1 MSDELQLQAGGTLNS
16 RRHLYIERQEDEKFF
31 QLLEQA
37 EYVNVL
43 SSRQMGKSSLMMRA
57 VQRLSERGIKSV
69 TIDLAS
75 ELGSPP
81 DLNAFYLGLL
91 SKIVRMLALQID
103 LKTWWDERGAETV
116 NQRLL
121 RFFREIVGGAIAEP
135 VVIFLDEIDSTL
147 KLPYTDD
154 LFTAIRGMYND
165 RPMVE
170 AYRRITFCLL
180 GVATPNE
187 LIKDRRTTAYNVGTP
202 LTLRDFERG
211 VDDLLPLTAVLNP
224 DPETSNRLLDR
235 IIYWSGGQP
244 YLTQKL
250 CLDVVANRI
259 GVNSLDE
266 FVTHAFENL
275 GQASNDVHFQQILR
289 FLEDRLSDESATIDL
304 YAKVLEGAG
313 VPDRTT
319 LANAELKLSGLVKRD
334 NQGNLV
340 VRNPIYRRLFDKI
353 WVQGTRP
360 RRALSRTRSYAAAAS
375 IAFVLL
381 LGGGAGYYINV
392 IQPNQIR
399 LAALDRLASLKISVT
414 DSNAGDGLKARF
426 PDGATSELLQQAI
439 PLLKNAGM
447 ITEIEPAKEPADP
460 RKRNDPQGFSGQMND
475 LAPFS
480 ELSKLRS
487 LDLTGLKVSNL
498 GSLAGLEQL
507 KILLLGSASKKSPEN
522 DKGELYPLADISPLK
537 RLKNLQRLSL
547 SGTSVSDISPL
558 SSIGSLVKLDI
569 SRTEVADLQPL
580 GGLENLET
588 LDASDTQVQ
597 NLNVLAGLKSL
608 EELSLDNT
616 QVSDISPLSDLT
628 RMKRLSLWK
637 LQIKNIAPLSGMVYL
652 RSLTIGRATVVDLAP
667 LARLS
672 ELTTLIVAFTPV
684 SDLGPLRGL
693 IKLDGLMLDGTS
705 VKDVSPLRNLVNL
718 RILFLSN
725 TQIDDARPLSGLT
738 NILYLSLD
746 GTKVPSEQLKLLRQ
760 NLPKAKIFS
769 DDTSIP
775 VDPSDPSGS
784 DEPNRSAN

>member
-31 QLLEQA
+31 QLLEQG

-57 VQRLSERGIKSV
+57 VQRLSERGIRSV

-91 SKIVRMLALQID
+91 SKLVRILALRID

-121 RFFREIVGGAIAEP
+121 RFFREVVGGTIAEP

-211 VDDLLPLTAVLNP
+211 VDNLSPLTAVL
-224 DPETSNRLLDR
+224 DSDTAVSNRLLDR
-235 IIYWSGGQP
+235 ILYWSGGQP

-250 CLDVVANRI
+250 CLDVVANQI
-259 GVNSLDE
+259 GVNTIDE
-266 FVTHAFENL
+266 FVTHAYENL

-289 FLEDRLSDESATIDL
+289 FLEDRLSDETATIEL
-304 YAKVLEGAG
+304 YDKILKGTG

-340 VRNPIYRRLFDKI
+340 VRNPIYRRLFDNV

-381 LGGGAGYYINV
+381 LGGGAGYYVNV
-392 IQPNQIR
+392 VQPDQSR
-399 LAALDRLASLKISVT
+399 LATLDRLAALKISVT
-414 DSNAGDGLKARF
+414 DAQGGLKASF
-426 PDGATSELLQQAI
+426 PNASTPELLEKAI
-439 PLLKNAGM
+439 PLLKSAGT
-447 ITEIEPAKEPADP
+447 ITEIEPAEATNRSDQ
-460 RKRNDPQGFSGQMND
+460 RGFTGEMDD
-475 LAPFS
+475 LTPFA
-480 ELSKLRS
+480 ELAQLRS
-487 LDLTGLKVSNL
+487 LDLTGLKVNNL
-498 GSLAGLEQL
+498 SALAKLDQLKTLLLSSGSLLRRAV
-507 KILLLGSASKKSPEN
+507 GSGK
-522 DKGELYPLADISPLK
+522 DELYPLVDISPLK
-537 RLKNLQRLSL
+537 SLKYLQKLSL
-547 SGTSVSDISPL
+547 AGTSVSDLGPL
-558 SSIGSLVKLDI
+558 SSIRSLVELDV
-569 SRTEVADLQPL
+569 T
-580 GGLENLET
+580 ET
-588 LDASDTQVQ
+588 LVVD
-597 NLNVLAGLKSL
+597 LEPLAGLEKLESLNVSNTRVRDLEILASLKSL
-608 EELSLDNT
+608 KRLNLDQT
-616 QVSDISPLSDLT
+616 QVSDISPLSNLT
-628 RMKRLSLWK
+628 QMERLSLSK
-637 LQIKNIAPLSGMVYL
+637 TEITSISPLSRMTAL
-652 RSLTIGRATVVDLAP
+652 KSLGVNGTAVNDLAP
-667 LARLS
+667 LSHLS
-672 ELTTLIVAFTPV
+672 ELLILLADSTPV
-684 SDLGPLRGL
+684 EDLRPLARL
-693 IKLDGLMLDGTS
+693 TRLQALVMDDTR
-705 VKDVSPLRNLVNL
+705 VVDVSPLQNLL
-718 RILFLSN
+718 ELEYLFLSG
-725 TQIDDARPLSGLT
+725 TSVVDVRPLVALT
-738 NILYLSLD
+738 NLEYLGL
-746 GTKVPSEQLKLLRQ
+746 GRTKVPREQLKLLRQ
-760 NLPKAKIFS
+760 ELRKATIYS
-769 DDTSIP
+769 GDPSIP
-775 VDPSDPSGS
+775 REPTGQSERDGSGS
-784 DEPNRSAN
+784 LPEKN